1 MEIII
6 GVILLGGIVYF
17 AYIVL
22 NKERADGTHPLDS
35 ITTPVEEKQPA
46 EVYEPVNVLHVQ
58 GITVKA
64 VESTPAPASK
74 ARKAPAK
81 KVADGNHHIKVAGN
95 MTANVVKQ
103 AKKRVPAKPASK

>member
-6 GVILLGGIVYF
+6 GVIIFSGIAYF
-17 AYIVL
+17 AYLIL
-22 NKERADGTHPLDS
+22 NKEKADGTHPLDS
-35 ITTPVEEKQPA
+35 VTKPVEEKQPA

-64 VESTPAPASK
+64 VEPTPAPAPK

-81 KVADGNHHIKVAGN
+81 KVAGNV
-95 MTANVVKQ
+95 TANVVKQ

>member
-6 GVILLGGIVYF
+6 GVILLCGIVYF

-35 ITTPVEEKQPA
+35 ITKPVEEKQPA
-46 EVYEPVNVLHVQ
+46 EVYEPVKV
-58 GITVKA
+58 
-64 VESTPAPASK
+64 VEPTPAPAPK

-81 KVADGNHHIKVAGN
+81 KVAGNVTATVA
-95 MTANVVKQ
+95 KQ

>member
-6 GVILLGGIVYF
+6 GVIIFGGIAYF
-17 AYIVL
+17 AYLIL

-35 ITTPVEEKQPA
+35 ITKPVEEKQPA
-46 EVYEPVNVLHVQ
+46 EVYEPVNV
-58 GITVKA
+58 
-64 VESTPAPASK
+64 VESTPAPAPK

-81 KVADGNHHIKVAGN
+81 KVAGNVTATVA
-95 MTANVVKQ
+95 KQ

>member
-17 AYIVL
+17 AYTVL

-35 ITTPVEEKQPA
+35 VTKPVEEKQPA

-64 VESTPAPASK
+64 VEPTPAPAPK
-74 ARKAPAK
+74 TRKAPAK
-81 KVADGNHHIKVAGN
+81 KVAGNV
-95 MTANVVKQ
+95 TANVVKQ

>member
-17 AYIVL
+17 AYTVL

-35 ITTPVEEKQPA
+35 VTKPVEEKQPA
-46 EVYEPVNVLHVQ
+46 EVYEPVKFPDPQ
-58 GITVKA
+58 QASTVKA
-64 VESTPAPASK
+64 VEPTPAPK

-81 KVADGNHHIKVAGN
+81 KVAGNV
-95 MTANVVKQ
+95 TANVVKQ

>member
-6 GVILLGGIVYF
+6 GVILLCGIVYF

-35 ITTPVEEKQPA
+35 ITKPVEEKQPA
-46 EVYEPVNVLHVQ
+46 EVYEPVYEP
-58 GITVKA
+58 VKVA
-64 VESTPAPASK
+64 DGHRHPAPK

-81 KVADGNHHIKVAGN
+81 KVAGNVTATVA
-95 MTANVVKQ
+95 KQ

>member
-64 VESTPAPASK
+64 VEPTSAPAPK

-81 KVADGNHHIKVAGN
+81 KVAGNV
-95 MTANVVKQ
+95 TANVVKQ

>member
-17 AYIVL
+17 AYTVL

-35 ITTPVEEKQPA
+35 VTKPVEEKQPA

-64 VESTPAPASK
+64 VEPTPAPAPK

-81 KVADGNHHIKVAGN
+81 KVAGNV
-95 MTANVVKQ
+95 TANVVKQ

>member
-6 GVILLGGIVYF
+6 GVIIFSGIAYF
-17 AYIVL
+17 AYLIL
-22 NKERADGTHPLDS
+22 NKEKADGTHPLDS
-35 ITTPVEEKQPA
+35 VTKPVEEKQPA
-46 EVYEPVNVLHVQ
+46 EVYEPVNALHVQ

-64 VESTPAPASK
+64 VEPTPAPAPK

-81 KVADGNHHIKVAGN
+81 KVAGNV
-95 MTANVVKQ
+95 TANVVKQ

>member
-17 AYIVL
+17 AYTVL

-64 VESTPAPASK
+64 VEPTPAPAPK
-74 ARKAPAK
+74 ARKTPAK
-81 KVADGNHHIKVAGN
+81 KVAGNV
-95 MTANVVKQ
+95 TANVVKQ

>member
-64 VESTPAPASK
+64 VEPAPAPK

-81 KVADGNHHIKVAGN
+81 KVAGNV
-95 MTANVVKQ
+95 TANVVKQ

>member
-6 GVILLGGIVYF
+6 GVIIFSGIAYF
-17 AYIVL
+17 AYLIL
-22 NKERADGTHPLDS
+22 NKEKADGTHPLDS
-35 ITTPVEEKQPA
+35 ITKPVEEKQPA

-64 VESTPAPASK
+64 VEPAPAPK

>member
-6 GVILLGGIVYF
+6 GVIIFGGIAYF
-17 AYIVL
+17 AYLIL

-35 ITTPVEEKQPA
+35 ITKPVEEKQPA
-46 EVYEPVNVLHVQ
+46 EVYEPVNV
-58 GITVKA
+58 
-64 VESTPAPASK
+64 VESTPAPEPK

-81 KVADGNHHIKVAGN
+81 KVAGNVTATVA
-95 MTANVVKQ
+95 KQ

>member
-6 GVILLGGIVYF
+6 GVIIFSGIAYF
-17 AYIVL
+17 AYLIL
-22 NKERADGTHPLDS
+22 NKEKADGTHPLDS
-35 ITTPVEEKQPA
+35 VTKPVEEKQPA

-64 VESTPAPASK
+64 VESTPAPAPK

-81 KVADGNHHIKVAGN
+81 KVAGNV
-95 MTANVVKQ
+95 TANVVKQ

>member
-35 ITTPVEEKQPA
+35 VTKPVEEKQPA
-46 EVYEPVNVLHVQ
+46 EVYEPVNVLHGQ

-64 VESTPAPASK
+64 VEPTPAPK

-81 KVADGNHHIKVAGN
+81 KVAGNV
-95 MTANVVKQ
+95 TANVVKQ

>member
-6 GVILLGGIVYF
+6 GVILLGGIAYF

-35 ITTPVEEKQPA
+35 VTKPVEEKQPA

-64 VESTPAPASK
+64 VEPTPAPAPK

-81 KVADGNHHIKVAGN
+81 KVAGNV
-95 MTANVVKQ
+95 TANVVKQ